1 MTALKTQARIAGLLA
16 VAASAA
22 AAELT
27 HAGLRAVP
35 SLVHVIDQAVVRA
48 TPGPLSR
55 RAIET
60 VGTADKLLLKLGTF
74 AVLAALGYWL
84 GPATRRRPWVGVAVF
99 TALVALVLGCAAT
112 LEGVTIG
119 GTATAAAVAWIVGL
133 VTLHGLL
140 ALSEAPAEAP
150 LLPGSGA
157 SRRGFLVV
165 SYGVAA
171 GAVLGVLGAPVLR
184 RTVRSQQRAEV
195 VLPAPVERA
204 VPAVADLKTPGIT
217 SIVTPN
223 KTFYRIDEALIVP
236 TVDLPQWRLRITGMV
251 DRPFE
256 LDFDELLAEPLI
268 ERWVT
273 LACVS
278 NEVGGELVGNA
289 RWLGV
294 RLSSLL
300 KRAGVQ
306 AGATQVVGRSVD
318 GFTTG
323 FPLEAALD
331 DRDALVA
338 VGMNGEPLPYNHG
351 FPARLV
357 VPGLYGFVS
366 ATKWLREVHLT
377 TWDFDPYWARRGWA
391 KQGPIKIQSRIDT
404 PRDYAVVAEGR
415 VPVAGVAWAP
425 THGIG
430 EVHVRVNDGPWQSAI
445 LGAPLGDASWRQWQL
460 TVDLPVGRHELEV
473 RATTKDGL
481 VQDEQILP
489 PFPSGATGLH
499 KVTVRSAA
507 PLKP

>member
-1 MTALKTQARIAGLLA
+1 MTALKTPTRVAGVVA
-16 VAASAA
+16 VGAATA

-27 HAGLRAVP
+27 HAALRAVP

-48 TPGPLSR
+48 TPGPISR

-60 VGTADKLLLKLGTF
+60 VGSADKLLLKLGTF

-84 GPATRRRPWVGVAVF
+84 GPATRRRPWVGAVVF
-99 TALVALVLGCAAT
+99 TAMVAVVLGCAAT
-112 LEGVTIG
+112 LDGVSIG
-119 GTATAAAVAWIVGL
+119 GTATAAAVAWVVGL
-133 VTLHGLL
+133 ATLHGLL
-140 ALSEAPAEAP
+140 TLSYAHAEGP
-150 LLPGSGA
+150 VLPGSGA

-184 RTVRSQQRAEV
+184 GSVRRQQRADV

-204 VPAVADLKTPGIT
+204 GPAVADLKTPGIT

-223 KTFYRIDEALIVP
+223 RTFYRIDEALIVP
-236 TVDLPQWRLRITGMV
+236 TVDLTEWRLRVTGMV

-256 LDFDELLAEPLI
+256 LDFQQLLAEPLI
-268 ERWVT
+268 ERWIT

-318 GFTTG
+318 GFTAG
-323 FPLEAALD
+323 FPLEAAFD
-331 DRDALVA
+331 GRDALVA
-338 VGMNGEPLPYNHG
+338 VGMNGEPLPYTHG

-357 VPGLYGFVS
+357 VPGLYGYVS

-391 KQGPIKIQSRIDT
+391 KQGPIKVQSRIDT
-404 PRDYAVVAEGR
+404 PRNYAVVATGQ

-425 THGIG
+425 VRGIG
-430 EVHVRVNDGPWQSAI
+430 RVEVRVNGAPWQSAD
-445 LGAPLGDASWRQWQL
+445 LGEPLGDACWRQWQT
-460 TVDLPVGRHELEV
+460 TVDLPVGRHEIEV
-473 RATTKDGL
+473 RATTADGL
-481 VQDEQILP
+481 VQDEQVQP

-499 KVTVRSAA
+499 KLTVRSAA
-507 PLKP
+507 PLKA